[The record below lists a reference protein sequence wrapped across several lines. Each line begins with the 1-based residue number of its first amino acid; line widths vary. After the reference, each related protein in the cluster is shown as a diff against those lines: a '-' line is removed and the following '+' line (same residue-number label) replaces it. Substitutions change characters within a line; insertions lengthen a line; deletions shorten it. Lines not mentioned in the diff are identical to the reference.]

1 MDLAVLGMGRM
12 GQALAGRLLQ
22 AGHQVT
28 IWNRSPAKAPELVAE
43 GAIEAPSIAEAIEG
57 ADVVFTSLDNDEAVK
72 AVALGED
79 GIQATLALG
88 ATYVDTSTVSPA
100 TSEALDEAIDRFIA
114 MPVLGSPAQVRSGD
128 ATYLIGAKG
137 HLGDLIA
144 PLFPALSDKQRR
156 YERPALAATAKLTVN
171 LLLLDGVVALAEA
184 FATGRAG
191 NLSDDQ
197 LRELLGDN
205 PMVAPGLK
213 YRFEGI
219 LTGTQAALWTTRL
232 GAKDARLATELAES
246 DKVALPLTEVARAR
260 LEEAATRLGDVDI
273 ALVRELYRRP

>member
-1 MDLAVLGMGRM
+1 MDLAMLGMGRM

-22 AGHQVT
+22 AGHHVT
-28 IWNRSPAKAPELVAE
+28 IWNRSPAKAAECVAE
-43 GAIEAPSIAEAIEG
+43 GAIEASSIAEAIKDAE
-57 ADVVFTSLDNDEAVK
+57 VVFTSLANDDAVM

-79 GIQATLALG
+79 GIRANLSLG
-88 ATYVDTSTVSPA
+88 ATYVDTSTVAPA
-100 TSEALDEAIDRFIA
+100 TSQALEEAIDRFIA
-114 MPVLGSPAQVRSGD
+114 MPVLGSPGQVRSGE
-128 ATYLIGAKG
+128 ATYLIGAR
-137 HLGDLIA
+137 GDLGEVVA

-197 LRELLGDN
+197 LRELLGDS

-219 LTGTQAALWTTRL
+219 LTGKQPALWTTRL